1 MSWFDRGS
9 APLGLIAGEGEFPI
23 LFAKAA
29 SALNKPVILIGLSG
43 HTDRRVEA
51 FVKEAHYISLG
62 ALADLIDV
70 LKKTRVRNVVLA
82 GAVPKK
88 EMYNTS
94 GLDST
99 AQEFM
104 VKGKNK
110 GDDHLLKAFSLF
122 LKARC
127 GVSVVDSR
135 SFLKDS
141 LAKKGVLTKRA
152 PSETEWK
159 DIRFGRSIVKG
170 IGKLDIGQT
179 IVVKNG
185 VVLAVEAIEGTDQ
198 AIRRGG
204 QLANGGAVVVKM
216 SKPNQ
221 DLRFDL
227 PCVGLET
234 LESLKSVQSRVLA
247 VESKKTLMLNA
258 SQIIER
264 ADAENITVVGI

>member
-1 MSWFDRGS
+1 
-9 APLGLIAGEGEFPI
+9 
-23 LFAKAA
+23 
-29 SALNKPVILIGLSG
+29 
-43 HTDRRVEA
+43 
-51 FVKEAHYISLG
+51 
-62 ALADLIDV
+62 
-70 LKKTRVRNVVLA
+70 
-82 GAVPKK
+82 
-88 EMYNTS
+88 
-94 GLDST
+94 
-99 AQEFM
+99 
-104 VKGKNK
+104 
-110 GDDHLLKAFSLF
+110 
-122 LKARC
+122 
-127 GVSVVDSR
+127 VDSR